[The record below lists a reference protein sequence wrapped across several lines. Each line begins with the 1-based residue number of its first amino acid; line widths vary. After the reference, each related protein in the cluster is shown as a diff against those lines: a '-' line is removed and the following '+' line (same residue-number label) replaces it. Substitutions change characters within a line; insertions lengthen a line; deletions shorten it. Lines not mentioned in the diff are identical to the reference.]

1 MRLIILGA
9 PGAGKGT
16 QSQLIAKRYNIPE
29 ISTGVIFR
37 NAIANKTELGV
48 KVKEIVDNGRLVPDD
63 MVIALVNERLQQ
75 PDCVNGFLLD
85 GFPRTV
91 AQAEALGK
99 ITNLD
104 SVIEVDVA
112 DEVILER
119 LSGRRVHPSSGRV
132 YHVVNNPPKKEGLDD
147 ETGEPL
153 VQREDD
159 TEETIKK
166 RLKIYHD
173 QTEPL
178 IDFYQKQARE
188 NSRPQYVK
196 VKGTGSVDAISQ
208 NIFDAL
214 DTIKE
219 AS

>member
-16 QSQLIAKRYNIPE
+16 QSQLIAKRYSIPE

-37 NAIANKTELGV
+37 NAIANKTELGI
-48 KVKEIVDNGRLVPDD
+48 KVKEIVDSGQLVPDE

-75 PDCVNGFLLD
+75 PDCKNGFLLD

-91 AQAEALGK
+91 AQAEALGE

-112 DEVILER
+112 DEIILER
-119 LSGRRVHPSSGRV
+119 LSGRRVHPGSGRV
-132 YHVVNNPPKKEGLDD
+132 YHVVNNPPKQEGLDD

-159 TEETIKK
+159 GEETIKK
-166 RLKIYHD
+166 RLKIYHE

-178 IDFYQKQARE
+178 IDFYQKQAQE

-196 VKGTGSVDAISQ
+196 VNGTGNVDAISQ
-208 NIFDAL
+208 NIFEAL
-214 DTIKE
+214 DSIKE